1 MSDVSEIFGGIFME
15 VENITIERIVKEIQI
30 SDFAQFI
37 DVLEAIE
44 SYKNIEDVKKD
55 IIIRKKL
62 LEENIEMMK
71 KSLSRN

>member
-1 MSDVSEIFGGIFME
+1 ME

-71 KSLSRN
+71 T

>member
-1 MSDVSEIFGGIFME
+1 ME

-62 LEENIEMMK
+62 LEENIE
-71 KSLSRN
+71 

>member
-1 MSDVSEIFGGIFME
+1 ME